1 MSEMYGS
8 IHTHIESSEDAV
20 NAHFN
25 DKGKI
30 SFDQAL
36 NEFHKL
42 GAKKIAVTEHG
53 AFSSYENIY
62 DASKNFDDL
71 EVIPGCEIYLDY
83 KGDKDRSHLILIAKD
98 REGYLELC
106 KIISDSN
113 KNVVIGA
120 TKTYPI
126 TTMDILQ
133 KYVKKGHLIATSA
146 CIAGP
151 LCKSLQSDVLFLED
165 KIEKNRKRLDKL
177 GYFTAKEKIDAYNR
191 ALEEAAI
198 GVPSKEYIKECSA
211 RKDKA
216 AMDKAKKEIKVYKA
230 KIASEEFV
238 ALKEEAIKADKFIK
252 KEKLTL
258 IANNY
263 YKNLEELPKLKEL
276 LINGTGLQTAKETY
290 HSLYNL
296 FGDDFYFEIQ
306 NHHLETERKTYNE
319 LVKFAI
325 DEGNPQFIASND
337 IHICMHKSNPDFN
350 REVTRRKVAT
360 FIGLKNYGGDRIDD
374 YEYGIKTDAELK
386 DELLDIIEDYK
397 GYSKEWIVDNAIS
410 NIKGALDKCS
420 TYEHIYEDHYPKFC
434 DNDKEIFEKEIIEG
448 IKIKFPNGF
457 PKGQE
462 DVYKE
467 RLKKEVKIIEEMGYA
482 SYHLIVQDYLKY
494 GRLLGFLPKE
504 DIKNAPL
511 SVEELDKYIT
521 EKEYNRRGYSIG
533 PGRGS
538 AAGSLAC
545 YLLNITDI
553 DPIKY
558 NLLFERFL
566 NPERKSMP
574 KQYWASTVN
583 PITQGCA

>member
-1 MSEMYGS
+1 MSYTF
-8 IHTHIESSEDAV
+8 ICTSE
-20 NAHFN
+20 
-25 DKGKI
+25 KEWYLKI
-30 SFDQAL
+30 
-36 NEFHKL
+36 K
-42 GAKKIAVTEHG
+42 
-53 AFSSYENIY
+53 NI
-62 DASKNFDDL
+62 
-71 EVIPGCEIYLDY
+71 
-83 KGDKDRSHLILIAKD
+83 
-98 REGYLELC
+98 
-106 KIISDSN
+106 
-113 KNVVIGA
+113 
-120 TKTYPI
+120 
-126 TTMDILQ
+126 
-133 KYVKKGHLIATSA
+133 
-146 CIAGP
+146 
-151 LCKSLQSDVLFLED
+151 
-165 KIEKNRKRLDKL
+165 
-177 GYFTAKEKIDAYNR
+177 
-191 ALEEAAI
+191 
-198 GVPSKEYIKECSA
+198 
-211 RKDKA
+211 
-216 AMDKAKKEIKVYKA
+216 
-230 KIASEEFV
+230 
-238 ALKEEAIKADKFIK
+238 
-252 KEKLTL
+252 
-258 IANNY
+258 
-263 YKNLEELPKLKEL
+263 EELPKLKEL
-276 LINGTGLQTAKETY
+276 LTNGTGLQTAKETY

-306 NHHLETERKTYNE
+306 NHHLETERKIYNE

-386 DELLDIIEDYK
+386 AELLDIIEDYK

-434 DNDKEIFEKEIIEG
+434 DNDKEIFEKELIEG

-462 DVYKE
+462 EVYKE
-467 RLKKEVKIIEEMGYA
+467 RLKKEVRIIEDMGYS

-558 NLLFERFL
+558 NLLFEREL
-566 NPERKSMP
+566 RC
-574 KQYWASTVN
+574 VH
-583 PITQGCA
+583 

>member
-1 MSEMYGS
+1 M
-8 IHTHIESSEDAV
+8 
-20 NAHFN
+20 
-25 DKGKI
+25 
-30 SFDQAL
+30 
-36 NEFHKL
+36 
-42 GAKKIAVTEHG
+42 
-53 AFSSYENIY
+53 
-62 DASKNFDDL
+62 

-113 KNVVIGA
+113 KNVVVSA

-151 LCKSLQSDVLFLED
+151 LCKSLQSDVLFLEE

-177 GYFTAKEKIDAYNR
+177 GYFKAKEKIDTYNK

-198 GVPSKEYIKECSA
+198 GVPSKEYVKECSA

-216 AMDKAKKEIKVYKA
+216 AMDKAKKEIKAYKA

-276 LINGTGLQTAKETY
+276 LTNGTGLQIAKETY
-290 HSLYNL
+290 HTLYNL

-337 IHICMHKSNPDFN
+337 IHICMHKSNPDFD

-360 FIGLKNYGGDRIDD
+360 FLGLKRYGGDRIDD
-374 YEYGIKTDAELK
+374 YEYGIKTDEELK
-386 DELLDIIEDYK
+386 AELLDIIEDY
-397 GYSKEWIVDNAIS
+397 
-410 NIKGALDKCS
+410 NICGR
-420 TYEHIYEDHYPKFC
+420 YI
-434 DNDKEIFEKEIIEG
+434 IF
-448 IKIKFPNGF
+448 
-457 PKGQE
+457 
-462 DVYKE
+462 
-467 RLKKEVKIIEEMGYA
+467 
-482 SYHLIVQDYLKY
+482 
-494 GRLLGFLPKE
+494 
-504 DIKNAPL
+504 
-511 SVEELDKYIT
+511 
-521 EKEYNRRGYSIG
+521 
-533 PGRGS
+533 
-538 AAGSLAC
+538 
-545 YLLNITDI
+545 
-553 DPIKY
+553 
-558 NLLFERFL
+558 
-566 NPERKSMP
+566 
-574 KQYWASTVN
+574 
-583 PITQGCA
+583 